1 MINTDRYEGHTPA
14 PWNVSRGQRNT
25 VLIESE
31 ALGCSDC
38 GSADIYTYENTN
50 GEEIQFPHS
59 VEPAPFTLSPDKYHG
74 KWEMYCPSCD
84 LLDYAVPIDATQND
98 ADLELIADAPLLL
111 AEIRRLREKN
121 RIQRKILDAYS
132 QYRDARYED
141 CETWMLEKGFR
152 VMVQYGDEEQS
163 EWKVEVE

>member
-1 MINTDRYEGHTPA
+1 MIDTDKYEGHTEGE
-14 PWNVSRGQRNT
+14 WDLHSMGDGWTIGQLKKIDR
-25 VLIESE
+25 
-31 ALGCSDC
+31 
-38 GSADIYTYENTN
+38 
-50 GEEIQFPHS
+50 
-59 VEPAPFTLSPDKYHG
+59 TL
-74 KWEMYCPSCD
+74 M
-84 LLDYAVPIDATQND
+84 Q
-98 ADLELIADAPLLL
+98 DAPLLL
-111 AEIRRLREKN
+111 QEVKRLREKN